1 MFSLFNQITDLNH
14 SQESA
19 TISQML
25 KLLADWQ
32 DENMVGCK
40 NVVGT
45 KVQKITEELSFVLQ
59 FEFHNR

>member
-1 MFSLFNQITDLNH
+1 
-14 SQESA
+14 
-19 TISQML
+19 ML

-40 NVVGT
+40 NFVGT